1 MENTYR
7 PRTAYGEIAEIKRIL
22 LAGKAVKTDCRGYV
36 EITEDTRH
44 GIRHA
49 SRLTEQ
55 CVLTAVSGLRLDGY
69 IITSTV
75 CAESGVYRTMATSWR
90 LTGRIQ

>member
-7 PRTAYGEIAEIKRIL
+7 PRTTNVEIVEMRRIL
-22 LAGKAVKTDCRGYV
+22 LAGKAVKTDCCGYV

-49 SRLTEQ
+49 SRFTEQ
-55 CVLTAVSGLRLDGY
+55 CVLTAVSGLRLAGY
-69 IITSTV
+69 IIESTV
-75 CAESGVYRTMATSWR
+75 CAGSGVYRTMATSWR